1 MGCEECEKKDEVIRG
16 LEQQVKIQSS
26 NINGFMEDLKRVSK
40 ERNELWK
47 CVKAD
52 SLKVSLILQ
61 QLNILEQEKA
71 EWENKVE
78 Y

>member
-1 MGCEECEKKDEVIRG
+1 MGCEECEKKNEVIRV
-16 LEQQVKIQSS
+16 LEQQVEIQSS
-26 NINGFMEDLKRVSK
+26 NIKCFMEDLGRASK

-61 QLNILEQEKA
+61 QLDILEQEKA